1 MGYDCVQSP
10 DNVKHCIAI
19 CIIPLVSSDHQKI
32 ENQLLD
38 VEVWKEYRKS
48 FNRNVPN
55 VFNKNTLH
63 AVDQFIGSISS
74 DWPLYSIRWKKK
86 VKEKHRNEKE
96 CCVNLEKVFQNGG
109 TPIYISCPAFCWTD
123 FFVQNIDEI
132 SFFLEIW
139 EEMIGCNI
147 KIMII
152 F

>member
-1 MGYDCVQSP
+1 MLKSEK
-10 DNVKHCIAI
+10 N
-19 CIIPLVSSDHQKI
+19 I
-32 ENQLLD
+32 ENLSTEMFQMCSTKILYMRLTNSLVASVVID
-38 VEVWKEYRKS
+38 
-48 FNRNVPN
+48 
-55 VFNKNTLH
+55 L
-63 AVDQFIGSISS
+63 SIVS
-74 DWPLYSIRWKKK
+74 DEKKK

>member
-74 DWPLYSIRWKKK
+74 DWPLYSIRWKKRWK
-86 VKEKHRNEKE
+86 KNIEMKKNAVLIWRKCSRM
-96 CCVNLEKVFQNGG
+96 VVPPF
-109 TPIYISCPAFCWTD
+109 IYPVLPSVGQTFLSKTLTKFH
-123 FFVQNIDEI
+123 FF
-132 SFFLEIW
+132 
-139 EEMIGCNI
+139 
-147 KIMII
+147 
-152 F
+152 